1 MLDSIMSIFVPVH
14 REGYRFIAI
23 FAAITLVL
31 FWLLPDFFGWI
42 GVILTLWCAYFFRD
56 PPRVTPLDPSL
67 VISPADGRI
76 SAIEQVAVPAREA
89 GVLAAVDVRDRV
101 ERTRAQL
108 PEQVRQSCAE
118 LWAALEG
125 LLARAREGP

>member
-31 FWLLPDFFGWI
+31 FWLLPDVFGWI

-56 PPRVTPLDPSL
+56 PRALPRSIL
-67 VISPADGRI
+67 R
-76 SAIEQVAVPAREA
+76 
-89 GVLAAVDVRDRV
+89 
-101 ERTRAQL
+101 
-108 PEQVRQSCAE
+108 
-118 LWAALEG
+118 W
-125 LLARAREGP
+125 